1 MIRIL
6 VPSLCALVLAGCD
19 GGQPQNTATS
29 APAVI
34 TAAAPAVVAPP
45 PAAGT
50 NEALKE
56 IAAAAVPQVNPEAV
70 AFKPPVEL
78 PAPVQE
84 VVRLAQ
90 TTLGENVLLSY
101 IGTITEPYKLSADQ
115 VIYLS
120 DVGISSPVVSALLT
134 RESTLR
140 AALPVAA
147 ASTTA
152 VGAPSAPPAPP
163 AAVASGV
170 TTTPPQSIT
179 ANLNAATYAD
189 VPGGP
194 APQPPV
200 VYGAPQ
206 PGVAVAP
213 AQPAARIDPGST
225 VINYNTFYENLAP
238 YGSWVEVADYGYCWR
253 PTVSIV
259 DSGWHPYGHN
269 GSWVWSDY
277 GWYWN
282 SGYTWG
288 WAPFH
293 YGRWHRSGHLGWV
306 WQPGCDWGPAWVNW
320 SHTGEHCAWA
330 PLPPECHWSSGVGFS
345 WGHGGTRVSV
355 GFGLTSDCWIG
366 VGWSDFCRP
375 RVWDRCVPRDRV
387 GEIVSHG
394 RSTVVGDHSQVVK
407 INGNNN
413 TVIINNGAP
422 YAKAQA
428 ASREEIRKVAIA
440 DTSHPVA
447 GGRTAAASGLVAGRP
462 VISAYRPRL
471 ENPTTQ
477 PPAPAP
483 AVLNQQRVEAQR
495 TSAAPGVAA
504 NRVSP
509 GTSPTFAP
517 SRPSAAA
524 GLTASPAPAVSASS
538 GFQASRPA
546 PQPAAGGNL
555 GRVTA
560 PTAPSYPSTARP
572 SPAPGAATAP
582 ARPTAVLQDNS
593 RIQNPS
599 VSPRAEVRKPTA
611 GYDYNTAP
619 GSALRVNPRPNAAPA
634 PAPYA
639 PANPPAAAYSAPAAA
654 SAQRPL
660 YVNPSSS
667 ARPGFDAPGFRSS
680 PGYPA
685 QAQAPSARYEGNSGR
700 SYSAP
705 AQAPSYS
712 APASRPSAPAPSY
725 SAPPSRPSAP
735 APTYSAPAPSRSG
748 GGKNGRDN

>member
-6 VPSLCALVLAGCD
+6 VPSLCAIVLAGCD
-19 GGQPQNTATS
+19 GGQAQTTATS
-29 APAVI
+29 PPAVI

-45 PAAGT
+45 PAAST
-50 NEALKE
+50 NAAGKE
-56 IAAAAVPQVNPEAV
+56 IAAAAVPPVNPEAV
-70 AFKPPVEL
+70 AFRPPVEL

-101 IGTITEPYKLSADQ
+101 IGTITESYKLSADQ

-120 DVGISSPVVSALLT
+120 DLGISSPVVSALLT

-140 AALPVAA
+140 AALPATAA
-147 ASTTA
+147 AVTEAAAT
-152 VGAPSAPPAPP
+152 VPSAPPAR
-163 AAVASGV
+163 VASGA
-170 TTTPPQSIT
+170 TTSPPQNLAT
-179 ANLNAATYAD
+179 NLNAATYAD

-206 PGVAVAP
+206 PGAASAP
-213 AQPAARIDPGST
+213 AQPATQIDPGNT

-253 PTVSIV
+253 PTVSVV

-345 WGHGGTRVSV
+345 WGHGGTHVSV

-375 RVWDRCVPRDRV
+375 RVWDRCVPHARV
-387 GEIVSHG
+387 TEIVAHG
-394 RSTVVGDHSQVVK
+394 RNTIVGDHSQVVT

-422 YAKAQA
+422 FAKAQA

-440 DTSHPVA
+440 DTSRPVA
-447 GGRTAAASGLVAGRP
+447 GGRTVAASGLVAGRP

-471 ENPTTQ
+471 ENPTAQ
-477 PPAPAP
+477 PQAPAP
-483 AVLNQQRVEAQR
+483 TVLNQQRVEAQR

-504 NRVSP
+504 NRANL
-509 GTSPTFAP
+509 GTSPTIAP
-517 SRPSAAA
+517 SRPAGVA

-538 GFQASRPA
+538 GFPAGRPV
-546 PQPAAGGNL
+546 PQPAAGGTP
-555 GRVTA
+555 GRATA
-560 PTAPSYPSTARP
+560 APAPSYPSNTR
-572 SPAPGAATAP
+572 PAPAAAPAPAP
-582 ARPTAVLQDNS
+582 ARSAAVQQDNN
-593 RIQNPS
+593 RLQNPTL
-599 VSPRAEVRKPTA
+599 SPRAEVRKPA
-611 GYDYNTAP
+611 SGYDYTTAP
-619 GSALRVNPRPNAAPA
+619 GNAVRPNGRPNAAP
-634 PAPYA
+634 PPYA
-639 PANPPAAAYSAPAAA
+639 PATPAAPPAAAYSAPAPAP
-654 SAQRPL
+654 RPL
-660 YVNPSSS
+660 YVNPSAS
-667 ARPGFDAPGFRSS
+667 ARPSFDAPGFRAA

-685 QAQAPSARYEGNSGR
+685 PAPSARSEGNSGR

-712 APASRPSAPAPSY
+712 APTGRPNAPAPAYSAPANRPSAPP
-725 SAPPSRPSAP
+725 
-735 APTYSAPAPSRSG
+735 PTYSTPAPSRSG